1 MGNNIALPK
10 EAPKTI
16 NEYIAKFPKNIQ
28 NILEEL
34 RQVIKDSA
42 PNAEEAISYQMPTFK
57 LNGNL
62 VWFAAFKNHIGFYPK
77 TSAIETFRLELSD
90 YKVSK
95 GTIRFP
101 LDKPIPFDLVR
112 KIVKYRAKENSEKR

>member
-1 MGNNIALPK
+1 MPK
-10 EAPKTI
+10 EAHKTI

-28 NILEEL
+28 NILEE
-34 RQVIKDSA
+34 
-42 PNAEEAISYQMPTFK
+42 EISYQMPTFK

-62 VWFAAFKNHIGFYPK
+62 VWFAAFKKHIGFYPK
-77 TSAIETFRLELSD
+77 HSAIEAFRKELTD
-90 YKVSK
+90 YEVSK

-112 KIVKYRAKENSEKR
+112 KIVKYRVKQNLEKKQT

>member
-1 MGNNIALPK
+1 MNTSRHSPK
-10 EAPKTI
+10 ASKRS
-16 NEYIAKFPKNIQ
+16 
-28 NILEEL
+28 LEEL
-34 RQVIKDSA
+34 GQVIRDSA
-42 PNAEEAISYQMPTFK
+42 PTAEEAISYQMPTFK

-77 TSAIETFRLELSD
+77 TSAIETFREELFD
-90 YKVSK
+90 YEVSK

-112 KIVKYRAKENSEKR
+112 KIVKYRVKKNLEKK

>member
-1 MGNNIALPK
+1 M
-10 EAPKTI
+10 
-16 NEYIAKFPKNIQ
+16 
-28 NILEEL
+28 
-34 RQVIKDSA
+34 IKDSA

-77 TSAIETFRLELSD
+77 PSAIETFRLELSD
-90 YKVSK
+90 YEVLK

-101 LDKPIPFDLVR
+101 LDKPIPFDLVG

>member
-1 MGNNIALPK
+1 MI
-10 EAPKTI
+10 
-16 NEYIAKFPKNIQ
+16 
-28 NILEEL
+28 
-34 RQVIKDSA
+34 RDSA

-62 VWFAAFKNHIGFYPK
+62 VCFAAFKNHIGFYPK
-77 TSAIETFRLELSD
+77 PSVIETFGKELSN

-112 KIVKYRAKENSEKR
+112 KIVKYRVKENLEKK